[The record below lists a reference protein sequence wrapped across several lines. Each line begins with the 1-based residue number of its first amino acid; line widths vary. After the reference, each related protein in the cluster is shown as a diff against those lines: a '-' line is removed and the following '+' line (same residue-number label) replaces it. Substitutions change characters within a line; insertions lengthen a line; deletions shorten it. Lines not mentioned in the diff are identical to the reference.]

1 MRGYFAIGVEGLSK
15 PMNLGNLVRTAHAFG
30 AAFAFTV
37 DAHKKLGR
45 PGSDTAHSPIHMPYY
60 AWRSMEEMSLP
71 RGCRLVGVELINE
84 AVELPSFAHPVQA
97 AYVLGSERGSL
108 SPAMLERCD
117 HVVKIPTAFCINVA
131 TAGAIVMYDR
141 VRVMGKFAERPIAAG
156 GAPGPVAEHVHGG
169 PIFRNPDALPEAVRQ
184 NVRTRIQPHDKSA

>member
-15 PMNLGNLVRTAHAFG
+15 PMNLGNLIRTAHAFG

-37 DAHKKLGR
+37 DAHRKLGR
-45 PGSDTAHSPIHMPYY
+45 PGSDTARSPVHMPYY
-60 AWRSMEEMSLP
+60 AWSSLDEMTLP
-71 RGCRLVGVELINE
+71 KGCKLVGVELLDE

-108 SPAMLERCD
+108 SPQMLERCD
-117 HVVKIPTAFCINVA
+117 HVVKIPTAFCVNVA

-141 VRVMGKFAERPIAAG
+141 VRVMGKFGERPLASGAIAE
-156 GAPGPVAEHVHGG
+156 PPAEHVHGG
-169 PIFRNPDALPEAVRQ
+169 PRFRNPDALPEAIRQ
-184 NVRTRIQPHDKSA
+184 NIRR